1 MKHIFLNL
9 KRFDVKRELGGVN
22 DIANANEWGAK
33 LAKEISQGIE
43 QFKNIDFAMFVP
55 EGHIINASANA
66 SEQLAVGCQGVFRRD
81 VEVSKNFGAFTT
93 LLTAKSASG
102 LGATYAII
110 GHCEERNN
118 LREIIE
124 LGGGK
129 NLDVVNTILNEEIK
143 CAINAGL
150 KVLYCVG
157 ERTEEQEC
165 KKDVLTSQ
173 INDGLKDINLDDV
186 VVAYEPV
193 WAIGPGK
200 PVPTQEYIDE
210 VAKII
215 KKAKACDVIYGGGL
229 KLENA
234 EMIAKTES
242 LDGGLI
248 ALTTFGAD
256 FGFSVENYLKIVK
269 KYSESI

>member
-9 KRFDVKRELGGVN
+9 KRFDILRKFGGVN
-22 DIANANEWGAK
+22 DVADVENWAKVIAG
-33 LAKEISQGIE
+33 GIE
-43 QFKNIDFAMFVP
+43 EGVKDIEGINFGIFFQ
-55 EGHIINASANA
+55 EGHLMNASKEL
-66 SEQLAVGCQGVFRRD
+66 SKVKCGCQGVFRRD
-81 VEVSKNFGAFTT
+81 TAKGVNFGAFTT
-93 LLTAKSASG
+93 FQTANSATQM
-102 LGATYAII
+102 GATYALI

-124 LGGGK
+124 RAGGT
-129 NLDVVNTILNEEIK
+129 NIDVINEILNEEIK
-143 CAINAGL
+143 CAIEAGM

-157 ERTEEQEC
+157 ERTEEQEN
-165 KKDVLTSQ
+165 KAEVLALQVSM
-173 INDGLKDINLDDV
+173 GLKDVDLSKVEI
-186 VVAYEPV
+186 AYEPV

-200 PVPTQEYIDE
+200 PVPTAEYIDE
-210 VAKII
+210 VAKLI
-215 KKAKACDVIYGGGL
+215 KATADVPVVYGGGL

-234 EMIAKTES
+234 EMMAKIES

-269 KYSESI
+269 KYKESL

>member
-1 MKHIFLNL
+1 GHLLTASKAS
-9 KRFDVKRELGGVN
+9 DGV
-22 DIANANEWGAK
+22 
-33 LAKEISQGIE
+33 
-43 QFKNIDFAMFVP
+43 
-55 EGHIINASANA
+55 
-66 SEQLAVGCQGVFRRD
+66 AVGCQGVFRRD
-81 VEVSKNFGAFTT
+81 VEQGKNFGAFTT
-93 LLTAKSASG
+93 LLTAYAATG

-124 LGGGK
+124 LGGG
-129 NLDVVNTILNEEIK
+129 NNFDVINEILNQEIK
-143 CAINAGL
+143 SAIASGL

-157 ERTEEQEC
+157 ERTEEQETRFE
-165 KKDVLTSQ
+165 VLTKQ
-173 INDGLKDINLDDV
+173 INIGLNGVDVKNV

-200 PVPTQEYIDE
+200 PVPTAEYIDG
-210 VAKII
+210 VAKCI
-215 KKAKACDVIYGGGL
+215 KKSADVDVIYGGGL

-234 EMIAKTES
+234 EMMAQIES
-242 LDGGLI
+242 IDGGLI

-269 KYSESI
+269 KYNESL

>member
-9 KRFDVKRELGGVN
+9 KRFDVPKQLGGVN
-22 DIANANEWGAK
+22 DIGDAK
-33 LAKEISQGIE
+33 DWAKEILSGIE
-43 QFKNIDFAMFVP
+43 EGTKKYTNIDFAVFVP
-55 EGHIINASANA
+55 EGHIITA
-66 SEQLAVGCQGVFRRD
+66 SENTENVAVGAQGVFRRD
-81 VEVSKNFGAFTT
+81 VISGKNFGAFTT
-93 LLTAKSASG
+93 LQTAKSATF
-102 LGATYAII
+102 LGANYAII

-124 LGGGK
+124 RSNGT
-129 NLDVVNTILNEEIK
+129 NFNVINEILNEEIK
-143 CAINAGL
+143 CAIDAGM

-157 ERTEEQEC
+157 ERTEEQE
-165 KKDVLTSQ
+165 KRFEVLSEQ
-173 INDGLKDINLDDV
+173 VKVGLDGIDESKV

-200 PVPTQEYIDE
+200 PVPTAEYIDE
-210 VAKII
+210 VAKCI
-215 KKAKACDVIYGGGL
+215 KKNASIDVLYGGGL

-234 EMIAKTES
+234 QMMAELES

-256 FGFSVENYLKIVK
+256 FGFSVDNYLKIVD
-269 KYSESI
+269 KYNNSLK